1 MTGELGSLDIAILC
15 AGIGELNPALDA
27 SAEIETAR
35 VNVDG
40 WTNAAVGLYRLF
52 ERQGW
57 GQLVTVTSVGG
68 LMSAAM
74 APAYS
79 ASKAYQINYTKALQR
94 KSNGTGVVVTE
105 IRPGLVDTR
114 MAKGDGLFWVMPVD
128 KVASQI
134 VKAIAR
140 RRRLAV
146 VSRRW
151 RLANYILRHI

>member
-1 MTGELGSLDIAILC
+1 MGRRVELLEEMAASRRENTLTYACDISDMGEFDRALEAMTGELGSLDIAILC

-57 GQLVTVTSVGG
+57 GQLVTVTSVGS
-68 LMSAAM
+68 LMPAAM

-79 ASKAYQINYTKALQR
+79 ASKALYQ
-94 KSNGTGVVVTE
+94 S
-105 IRPGLVDTR
+105 
-114 MAKGDGLFWVMPVD
+114 
-128 KVASQI
+128 VA
-134 VKAIAR
+134 A
-140 RRRLAV
+140 
-146 VSRRW
+146 
-151 RLANYILRHI
+151 

>member
-1 MTGELGSLDIAILC
+1 MLIPTDFLLS
-15 AGIGELNPALDA
+15 P
-27 SAEIETAR
+27 
-35 VNVDG
+35 
-40 WTNAAVGLYRLF
+40 
-52 ERQGW
+52 
-57 GQLVTVTSVGG
+57 
-68 LMSAAM
+68 
-74 APAYS
+74 
-79 ASKAYQINYTKALQR
+79 SKAYQINYTKALQR